1 MTTKNAHDLIL
12 RIAGAF
18 VTYPDDL
25 RLEHQ
30 SGEDGS
36 VYWVMRGKPEDEGKL
51 VGNHGAHVD
60 ALRMIVTEF
69 GRAAR
74 VAYTFRLVTER
85 QFVERQEKPRVDTAE
100 FDPKPAENL
109 LVEILCQCEIGDFNI
124 QTKIGEGRKTTLAY
138 DFHVVLANPTDYSAL
153 TIQRK
158 FKHREGETMSIEGA
172 IGTLFRAIGKVNG
185 VRFRVVIDEPV

>member
-18 VTYPDDL
+18 VSHPDDL

-30 SGEDGS
+30 SGDDGS
-36 VYWVMRGKPEDEGKL
+36 VYWVLRGNPEDEGKL

-85 QFVERQEKPRVDTAE
+85 QFVKRQEEPRVDTAE
-100 FDPKPAENL
+100 FDPTSAETL
-109 LVEILCQCEIGDFNI
+109 LTEILCQCEIGDFAI
-124 QTKIGEGRKTTLAY
+124 RTKNGEGHKTTLAY
-138 DFHVVLANPTDYSAL
+138 DFHVVVANPTDYSAL

-158 FKHREGETMSIEGA
+158 FKHREGETMAIEGA
-172 IGTLFRAIGKVNG
+172 LGTLFRAMGKVSG